1 MGITRAEW
9 DAALRAAY
17 GTNQAEGLSI
27 AEIAERTGWSTVQAG
42 RTIRRLV
49 AAGEWEYAG
58 KARRLRVDGVD
69 FPVPVYRPKET
80 P

>member
-27 AEIAERTGWSTVQAG
+27 AEIAERTGWSTMQAG
-42 RTIRRLV
+42 RTIRRLI
-49 AAGEWEYAG
+49 AEGAWKYAG
-58 KARRLRVDGVD
+58 KAHRERVDGVS